1 MTMTMGEDREK
12 GGVVYYNSLFL
23 YYFLLIFYII
33 VKERRIIR
41 ETSPK
46 GPVNAH
52 SLALFSII
60 QLTLII
66 YPRD

>member
-41 ETSPK
+41 EVIK
-46 GPVNAH
+46 AKAPVKYT
-52 SLALFSII
+52 FPF
-60 QLTLII
+60 LIFVI
-66 YPRD
+66 SFLLVYIF

>member
-33 VKERRIIR
+33 VKERKGKY
-41 ETSPK
+41 EACPK
-46 GPVNAH
+46 GP
-52 SLALFSII
+52 IGI
-60 QLTLII
+60 
-66 YPRD
+66 